1 MGRPA
6 IARSAITVTVIRY
19 FEMNCAPQHAVDEIP
34 ATEDRTEDYT
44 PLLLAFGPADHHFE
58 EEGTDDADAYVVGY
72 N

>member
-1 MGRPA
+1 
-6 IARSAITVTVIRY
+6 
-19 FEMNCAPQHAVDEIP
+19 MNNSSQQNVDQIP
-34 ATEDRTEDYT
+34 ATEDQTEDYT

>member
-1 MGRPA
+1 MRA
-6 IARSAITVTVIRY
+6 KDLRWLR
-19 FEMNCAPQHAVDEIP
+19 MNVSPQHKADEIP
-34 ATEDRTEDYT
+34 VTEQQAEEYT

>member
-1 MGRPA
+1 
-6 IARSAITVTVIRY
+6 
-19 FEMNCAPQHAVDEIP
+19 MNVSPQHKVDEIP
-34 ATEDRTEDYT
+34 TAEAESEDYT